1 MEQTIST
8 WLKQQYPDMVKHLL
22 AWCEINSG
30 TFNLDGL
37 NRMADVL
44 TSAFTE
50 LNAQPQHHTLPPYDI
65 VNDNGEITPQPLGQL
80 LSWVKRPEAPVQ
92 VLLCGHMDTVYASN
106 HSFQTCRY
114 VNDLTVN
121 GPGVADMKGG
131 LLVILYALQALEKF
145 ADASHIGWR
154 VMINPDEEI
163 GSPGSAALMKQWAP
177 AYDYALVFEPSLTPE
192 GFFAGQRKGSGN
204 FTFVVHGLAA
214 HVGRAFDQGK
224 NAIVGLAHL
233 TQALNALN
241 GQREGVTVNIGYC
254 HGGGPVNI
262 VPDVAMAKLNV
273 RTLCIED
280 ETWFYEKLEHELQLF
295 QQQFS
300 MQIDWHGYFGRPPKM
315 MDEKQIAFYQQLAE
329 VSKEMGLTAHWE
341 ATGGC
346 CDGNNFAALG
356 LPTIDTL
363 GVRGGAIH
371 TDKEFILLDSLT
383 ERAEL
388 TARLLMKILSNAT
401 FLRESGRGAR

>member
-1 MEQTIST
+1 MEQKIST
-8 WLKQQYPDMVKHLL
+8 WLKQQYPDMIARLL
-22 AWCEINSG
+22 AWSEINSG
-30 TFNLDGL
+30 TFNLAGL
-37 NRMADVL
+37 NRMVEVL
-44 TSAFTE
+44 EPAFAE
-50 LNAQPQHHTLPPYDI
+50 LNAQSDHVDLPPYDVI
-65 VNDNGEITPQPLGQL
+65 NDHGQITPQPLGKL
-80 LSWVKRPEAPVQ
+80 LSWVKRPEAPIQ
-92 VLLCGHMDTVYASN
+92 ILLCGHMDTVYDLN
-106 HSFQTCRY
+106 HPFQSCSY
-114 VNDLTVN
+114 INDQTLN

-131 LLVILYALQALEKF
+131 VLVMLYALQALEQF
-145 ADASHIGWR
+145 ADVSQIGWR

-163 GSPGSAALMKQWAP
+163 GSPGSANWMRKWAP
-177 AYDYALVFEPSLTPE
+177 DYHYALVYEPSLTPE

-204 FTFVVHGLAA
+204 FSFVVHGLAA

-241 GQREGVTVNIGYC
+241 QQREGVTINIGYC

-262 VPDVAMAKLNV
+262 VPALAIAKLNV
-273 RTLCIED
+273 RTLCRQD
-280 ETWFYEKLEHELQLF
+280 EFWFYEQLECLLDTF
-295 QQQFS
+295 QAEYG
-300 MQIDWHGYFGRPPKM
+300 MQVDWYGQFGRPPKI
-315 MDEKQIAFYQQLAE
+315 MDEKQTAFYTLLAE

-346 CDGNNFAALG
+346 CDGNNFAAMG

-371 TDKEFILLDSLT
+371 TDKEFIVLDSLI

-388 TARLLMKILSNAT
+388 TVRLLMKLSNMPQK
-401 FLRESGRGAR
+401 